1 MGRNLETCFLLRWEI
16 PPFALREKKSPPRS
30 ETGFSKMEATLRVG
44 SFRRVSAGF
53 FCQKFDEKYIKIHH
67 VYYRSICFI
76 TLDIH
81 FCREFAEV
89 PEESCPLVKELKD
102 LDRSC
107 ESVCLEWQIGGWWYW
122 RGGDIGIEDGFIKI
136 KRIKGSNLHRCLEL
150 PWEGMCWLH
159 MFFLWMFR
167 ISFVSDPCHQK
178 NHWKTRRDT
187 RMKHNELW

>member
-1 MGRNLETCFLLRWEI
+1 
-16 PPFALREKKSPPRS
+16 
-30 ETGFSKMEATLRVG
+30 MEATLRVG

-81 FCREFAEV
+81 FCREFGEV

-107 ESVCLEWQIGGWWYW
+107 VVVFVWNGKLEA
-122 RGGDIGIEDGFIKI
+122 D
-136 KRIKGSNLHRCLEL
+136 
-150 PWEGMCWLH
+150 
-159 MFFLWMFR
+159 
-167 ISFVSDPCHQK
+167 
-178 NHWKTRRDT
+178 DT
-187 RMKHNELW
+187 EEETLGLKMDS